1 MPMRYVLA
9 VLVPL
14 LCAAC
19 GSDAPTS
26 PTTSTSAT
34 TSVAPATIDESYN
47 STLPI
52 AGSKF
57 YSFPVVQN
65 GTVNI
70 TLASLTGP
78 GITEDMTVDLGFGR
92 PSGFGCTPTATV
104 TVSTLTAAPQITG
117 TYAPGVYCVRIAD
130 TTGILPATATF
141 SISIEH
147 S

>member
-1 MPMRYVLA
+1 MSMRRVLLL
-9 VLVPL
+9 LVPL

-19 GSDAPTS
+19 GSDTPTS
-26 PTTSTSAT
+26 PTTSTSTT
-34 TSVAPATIDESYN
+34 TSVAPATISENYS

-57 YSFPVVQN
+57 YSFPVLQN

-70 TLASLTGP
+70 TLTSLTGP
-78 GITEDMTVDLGFGR
+78 DVTEDMTVDLGLGQ
-92 PSGFGCTPTATV
+92 PSGFGCTPTSTV

-117 TYAPGVYCVRIAD
+117 TYAPGVYCVRIVD

>member
-1 MPMRYVLA
+1 MPMRHVLA

-14 LCAAC
+14 LCVAC
-19 GSDAPTS
+19 GSDTPTS

-70 TLASLTGP
+70 ALASLTGP
-78 GITEDMTVDLGFGR
+78 GITEDMSPPAEAMEIPRRELGKFEEKSR
-92 PSGFGCTPTATV
+92 N
-104 TVSTLTAAPQITG
+104 
-117 TYAPGVYCVRIAD
+117 CVRSRAE
-130 TTGILPATATF
+130 L
-141 SISIEH
+141 
-147 S
+147 